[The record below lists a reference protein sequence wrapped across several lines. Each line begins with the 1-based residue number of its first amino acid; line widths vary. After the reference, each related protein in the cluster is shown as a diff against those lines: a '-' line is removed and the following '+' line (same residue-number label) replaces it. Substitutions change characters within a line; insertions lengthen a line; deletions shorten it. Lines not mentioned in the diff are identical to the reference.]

1 MIGLSVIP
9 KVHPIDIQSTDAGP
23 GVGTSEK
30 KVKIRMTETF
40 ILGDL
45 DLIAHFHY
53 APRYS
58 ICYVVECVMSRLNG
72 AAGDGNPISVNY
84 PEESME
90 ATNIS
95 EKHKEAM
102 KEQAVLK
109 DMCIA
114 CVTKVQ
120 GSTLYGH
127 NNTFLCT

>member
-53 APRYS
+53 DPRDF

-90 ATNIS
+90 ATNIF
-95 EKHKEAM
+95 EEHKEAM
-102 KEQAVLK
+102 KEQAVRT
-109 DMCIA
+109 CA
-114 CVTKVQ
+114 
-120 GSTLYGH
+120 
-127 NNTFLCT
+127 